1 MKRIFIYIIAIA
13 AILAIPAVVLFYD
26 ASPKLLCMQTENS
39 PPRETGVTLD
49 ALTKRLKKQGQT
61 VRRVNSTEL
70 RTETYRFFMQRNE
83 DGDLIVVRIVGPNQS
98 RLDPCIFFSV
108 LQR

>member
-1 MKRIFIYIIAIA
+1 MKKILIYIIFIA

-26 ASPKLLCMQTENS
+26 ASPKILCIQAAGAQ
-39 PPRETGVTLD
+39 PRETGVTLD
-49 ALTKRLKKQGQT
+49 GLTKRLKKQGQT

-70 RTETYRFFMQRNE
+70 RTESYRFFMQRND

>member
-1 MKRIFIYIIAIA
+1 MKRIFIYVIIIA
-13 AILAIPAVVLFYD
+13 AILAIPAVVVFYD
-26 ASPKLLCMQTENS
+26 ASPKLLCMQTESS
-39 PPRETGVTLD
+39 PPRETGLTLD
-49 ALTKRLKKQGQT
+49 GLTKRLKKQGGA

-70 RTETYRFFMQRNE
+70 RTEDYRFIMQRND
-83 DGDLIVVRIVGPNQS
+83 DGDLIVVRIFGPDQS